1 MLVFDSESKTTVKG
15 EVMGYTLKN
24 VSEVAAI
31 LGCKPVTV
39 YRLVKSGKI
48 PHRRIGKFLRFSDQD
63 MDSFLESVKVEKV
76 RGKYGA

>member
-1 MLVFDSESKTTVKG
+1 MDSKLKDVFELS
-15 EVMGYTLKN
+15 
-24 VSEVAAI
+24 AI

-48 PHRRIGKFLRFSDQD
+48 PHRRVGRFIRFSDSDIQ
-63 MDSFLESVKVEKV
+63 SYLESVKVEKV